1 MKERLSFKSIQ
12 EDRSGYF
19 VEYFPA
25 DGHSRLAILQIIIVT
40 EIELKVIKEIMEIE
54 AEKWVKRY
62 PIPIKVTSFDKKE
75 DAIYVNKSS
84 ENSHLIAWFNP
95 TNNKFITH
103 WKLVKND
110 QIPDVALDL
119 KHLKETYHD
128 LPFQTSR
135 QIKDDADKKLKKQIS
150 QNRFTIIVLVLWLTL
165 IPATIA
171 IWGWLNPIVSFI
183 ALIYSLYKAFEQGT
197 KLMGWKKKS
206 KRKLEKMEEERL
218 MKHHHYHCKINP
230 EGFQRLVAEN
240 FEKEAIAR
248 TIKEK
253 EELKT

>member
-1 MKERLSFKSIQ
+1 MKERLSFKSIK

-25 DGHSRLAILQIIIVT
+25 DGLSLFATLQIIIISD
-40 EIELKVIKEIMEIE
+40 IELKAIKEIMEKE
-54 AEKWVKRY
+54 AEKWINRY
-62 PIPIKVTSFDKKE
+62 PIPIMVTSFDKKE
-75 DAIYVNKSS
+75 DVIYVNESRK
-84 ENSHLIAWFNP
+84 NSHLIAWFNP
-95 TNNKFITH
+95 TNNEIVTH

-110 QIPDVALDL
+110 QIPDDALDL

-128 LPFQTSR
+128 LPYQTSQ
-135 QIKDDADKKLKKQIS
+135 QIKDKADKNFKKHIR
-150 QNRFTIIVLVLWLTL
+150 QNRFSIFVLLLWLTV

-171 IWGWLNPIVSFI
+171 IWGWLNPVVSFI
-183 ALIYSLYKAFEQGT
+183 ALIYSLYKAFEQGS
-197 KLMGWKKKS
+197 KLMGWKNTSKKE
-206 KRKLEKMEEERL
+206 LEKMEEEKL

-248 TIKEK
+248 TINEK
-253 EELKT
+253 KNLKT